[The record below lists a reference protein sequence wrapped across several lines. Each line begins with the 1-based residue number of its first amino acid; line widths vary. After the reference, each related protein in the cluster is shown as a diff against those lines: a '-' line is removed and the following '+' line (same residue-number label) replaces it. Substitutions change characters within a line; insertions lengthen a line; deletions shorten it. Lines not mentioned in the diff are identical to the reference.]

1 MHCISVLLFCLNNF
15 VKNLFTFSFFWCTI
29 WLVYFMHKSFYYTF
43 YFLDTLYNV
52 FNLGK
57 DVAIMKKFIAL
68 ALVVCLVFAGGIGYL
83 VSGLFK
89 DDLTVIS
96 IDVNPSIQLMVD
108 ADGKVDE
115 AIGVNADAKAIVD
128 GLGLE
133 GLELEAALDLVLGA
147 LVEEN
152 YISELANSIL
162 ISVNN
167 EDIEIAEKYE
177 KLAVDTVNKLLA
189 PLGTDINVISQ
200 VIDSVSGD
208 VAKLA
213 KELGIS
219 EGKAKFIADITA
231 ENDHL
236 SAEALAEMSIN
247 DISLLVTSKA
257 VVSPEGLEITGQ
269 ANAKA
274 YISESEALSSVL
286 NGLGIP
292 VEDIAAADVAFN
304 FKNGT
309 MAFDVSFVYGEE
321 EINVAVDA
329 TTADILNVIKNPLDI
344 GKFIEEGVDI
354 TVSEGIDES
363 VKEIF
368 GVTTDELIK
377 DTVNNFV
384 KEEVNADMTEEDIDN
399 FIDKTVDEAIDK
411 NLPSTGNEELDETIK
426 DTAKDTANEVIDD
439 TLEDI
444 KQNGVTDDTIDNAID
459 NAVDKGVDNY
469 LENNGITTGD
479 PETDEALKDVASDVV
494 KDAIANG
501 TLDDLLGMLNK

>member
-1 MHCISVLLFCLNNF
+1 
-15 VKNLFTFSFFWCTI
+15 
-29 WLVYFMHKSFYYTF
+29 
-43 YFLDTLYNV
+43 
-52 FNLGK
+52 
-57 DVAIMKKFIAL
+57 MKKFIAL
-68 ALVVCLVFAGGIGYL
+68 ALVFSLVFAGGVIYL

-89 DDLTVIS
+89 EDLTIIS
-96 IDVNPSIQLMVD
+96 IDVNPSIQLVVD
-108 ADGKVDE
+108 ADGKIEE
-115 AIGVNADAKAIVD
+115 ALGVNADAKAIVD

-133 GLELEAALDLVLGA
+133 GLELEAALDIVLGA

-177 KLAVDTVNKLLA
+177 KLAIDTVNKVLA

-200 VIDSVSGD
+200 VVDNVTGD

-231 ENDHL
+231 ENDHI

-257 VVSPEGLEITGQ
+257 VVSPEGLEISGE

-286 NGLGIP
+286 NSLNIP

-304 FKNGT
+304 FKNGA
-309 MAFDVSFVYGEE
+309 MAFDVNFVYGEE
-321 EINVAVDA
+321 EINVSVDA
-329 TTADILNVIKNPLDI
+329 TTADILNIIKNPLDVA
-344 GKFIEEGVDI
+344 KFIEEGVDI
-354 TVSEGIDES
+354 TVSEGVDES

-377 DTVNNFV
+377 DTVNSFV
-384 KEEVNADMTEEDIDN
+384 KEEVNADMNEEDIDN
-399 FIDKTVDEAIDK
+399 FIDEKVDEAIDK
-411 NLPSTGNEELDETIK
+411 NLPSTGNAEVDAAIK
-426 DTAKDTANEVIDD
+426 DTVKDTANEVIDD

-444 KQNGVTDDTIDNAID
+444 KQNGITDDTVNNAID

-469 LENNGITTGD
+469 LESNGITTGD
-479 PETDEALKDVASDVV
+479 PETDAAIKDVASDVI

-501 TLDDLLGMLNK
+501 TLGDLIGMLGK

>member
-1 MHCISVLLFCLNNF
+1 
-15 VKNLFTFSFFWCTI
+15 
-29 WLVYFMHKSFYYTF
+29 
-43 YFLDTLYNV
+43 
-52 FNLGK
+52 
-57 DVAIMKKFIAL
+57 MKKFIAL

-200 VIDSVSGD
+200 IVDHGAAD

-219 EGKAKFIADITA
+219 EGKAQFIADITA
-231 ENDHL
+231 ENGHL
-236 SAEALAEMSIN
+236 SADALAKMSIN
-247 DISLLVTSKA
+247 DISLLVTSSA
-257 VVSPEGLEITGQ
+257 VVSPEGLEISGK
-269 ANAKA
+269 ANAAA

-286 NGLGIP
+286 KELGIP

-304 FKNGT
+304 YKNGA

-329 TTADILNVIKNPLDI
+329 TTADILNIIKNPLDI

-411 NLPSTGNEELDETIK
+411 NLPSTGNEELDATI
-426 DTAKDTANEVIDD
+426 KDTANEVVDD
-439 TLEDI
+439 VIEDV
-444 KQNGVTDDTIDNAID
+444 KQNGVTDETIDNAID
-459 NAVDKGVDNY
+459 NAVDGVVDDY
-469 LENNGITTGD
+469 FEDSGLTTGD
-479 PETDEALKDVASDVV
+479 PETDEALKDVATDTV
-494 KDAIANG
+494 KDAIENG
-501 TLDDLLGMLNK
+501 TLDELLGMLGK

>member
-1 MHCISVLLFCLNNF
+1 
-15 VKNLFTFSFFWCTI
+15 
-29 WLVYFMHKSFYYTF
+29 
-43 YFLDTLYNV
+43 
-52 FNLGK
+52 
-57 DVAIMKKFIAL
+57 MKKFIAL

-83 VSGLFK
+83 VNGLFK

-115 AIGVNADAKAIVD
+115 AIGVNADAKAIID

-152 YISELANSIL
+152 YINELANSIL

-177 KLAVDTVNKLLA
+177 KLAIDTVNKVLA

-200 VIDSVSGD
+200 VVDSVSGN

-213 KELGIS
+213 KDLGIS

-269 ANAKA
+269 ANATA

-286 NGLGIP
+286 NELGIP

-329 TTADILNVIKNPLDI
+329 TTADILNIIKNPLDVA
-344 GKFIEEGVDI
+344 KFIEEGVDI
-354 TVSEGIDES
+354 TVSEGIDDS
-363 VKEIF
+363 VKDIF

-377 DTVNNFV
+377 DTVENFV
-384 KEEVNADMTEEDIDN
+384 KEEVNADMTEKDVDE

-411 NLPSTGNEELDETIK
+411 NLPSTGNAELDETIK
-426 DTAKDTANEVIDD
+426 DTANQVIDD
-439 TLEDI
+439 TIEDI
-444 KQNGVTDDTIDNAID
+444 KQNGITDDTIDNAID

-479 PETDEALKDVASDVV
+479 PETDEAIKDIASDVV

-501 TLDDLLGMLNK
+501 TLDQLLGMLGK

>member
-1 MHCISVLLFCLNNF
+1 
-15 VKNLFTFSFFWCTI
+15 
-29 WLVYFMHKSFYYTF
+29 
-43 YFLDTLYNV
+43 
-52 FNLGK
+52 
-57 DVAIMKKFIAL
+57 MKKFIAL

-152 YISELANSIL
+152 YISEIANSIL
-162 ISVNN
+162 ISVDN

-200 VIDSVSGD
+200 IVDHAAGD

-213 KELGIS
+213 SELGIS
-219 EGKAKFIADITA
+219 EGKAKFIADIVA

-247 DISLLVTSKA
+247 DISLLITSKA
-257 VVSPEGLEITGQ
+257 VVSPEGLEISGQ
-269 ANAKA
+269 ANAAA
-274 YISESEALSSVL
+274 YISESEALSAVL
-286 NGLGIP
+286 KNLGIP

-304 FKNGT
+304 YKNGT
-309 MAFDVSFVYGEE
+309 MAFDVNFVYGENE
-321 EINVAVDA
+321 FNVAVDA
-329 TTADILNVIKNPLDI
+329 TTADILKVLKQELDI
-344 GKFIEEGVDI
+344 QKFIDEGIDITASEGV
-354 TVSEGIDES
+354 DES

-377 DTVNNFV
+377 EAVDNMIN
-384 KEEVNADMTEEDIDN
+384 EDGSINEDGVED
-399 FIDKTVDEAIDK
+399 FIDKKLDEAIDN
-411 NLPSTGNEELDETIK
+411 NLPSTGNEELDEAIK
-426 DTAKDTANEVIDD
+426 DTAKDTANQVIDD
-439 TLEDI
+439 TIEDI
-444 KQNGVTDDTIDNAID
+444 KQNGVTDDTIGNAVN

-469 LENNGITTGD
+469 LEDNNITTGD

-501 TLDDLLGMLNK
+501 TLDQLLGMLNK

>member
-1 MHCISVLLFCLNNF
+1 
-15 VKNLFTFSFFWCTI
+15 
-29 WLVYFMHKSFYYTF
+29 
-43 YFLDTLYNV
+43 
-52 FNLGK
+52 
-57 DVAIMKKFIAL
+57 MKKFIAGAVAFVIL
-68 ALVVCLVFAGGIGYL
+68 FACVVTTAVTGG
-83 VSGLFK
+83 FDK
-89 DDLTVIS
+89 NLTVIS

-162 ISVNN
+162 ISVGN
-167 EDIEIAEKYE
+167 EDIEIAEEYE
-177 KLAVDTVNKLLA
+177 KLAVDIVNKVLA

-200 VIDSVSGD
+200 IVDHAAGD
-208 VAKLA
+208 VAKIA
-213 KELGIS
+213 SELGIS
-219 EGKAKFIADITA
+219 EGKAKFIADIVA

-236 SAEALAEMSIN
+236 SAEVLAEMSIN

-257 VVSPEGLEITGQ
+257 VVSPDGLEISGK
-269 ANAKA
+269 ANAAA

-286 NGLGIP
+286 KELGIP

-304 FKNGT
+304 YKNGA
-309 MAFDVSFVYGEE
+309 MAFDVSFVYGDNEF
-321 EINVAVDA
+321 NVAVDA
-329 TTADILNVIKNPLDI
+329 TTADIIKVLKQEIDLDQ
-344 GKFIEEGVDI
+344 FIKDGVDI
-354 TVSEGIDES
+354 TVSEGVDDS

-377 DTVNNFV
+377 DAVDNFV
-384 KEEVNADMTEEDIDN
+384 KEDVQITEDSVDDY
-399 FIDKTVDEAIDK
+399 IDKKVDEAIDK
-411 NLPSTGNEELDETIK
+411 NLPSTGNEELDEALK
-426 DTAKDTANEVIDD
+426 DTAKDTANQVIDD
-439 TLEDI
+439 TIEDI
-444 KQNGVTDDTIDNAID
+444 KQNGITDDTIDNAID

-469 LENNGITTGD
+469 LESNGITTGD

-501 TLDDLLGMLNK
+501 TLDQLLGMLGK